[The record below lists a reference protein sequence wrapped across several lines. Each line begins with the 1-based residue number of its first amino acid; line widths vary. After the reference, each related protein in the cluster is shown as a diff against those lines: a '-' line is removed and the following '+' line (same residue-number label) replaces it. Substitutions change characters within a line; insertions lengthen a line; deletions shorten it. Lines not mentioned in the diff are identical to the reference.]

1 MVLTNPSVIKE
12 IRQKFGFEF
21 KKNFGQNFLTSEK
34 VLEDICEAASGADG
48 ILEIG
53 PGFGTL
59 TSALAPHFE
68 KVVAVEIDSRLPE
81 VLKYT
86 LGEFSNIKIIQGDC
100 MKMNLQELISEEF
113 PDKRISVAANL
124 PYYITTPIIT
134 MLLESRLNLEKIVV
148 MVQKEVAER
157 LCAEPGGKEYGAISV
172 LCKYYTESEIV
183 SVVPAGC
190 FVPAPKV
197 DSAVV
202 CMKLRKEPIV
212 KVSNEKCFF
221 AVVKAAFS
229 QRRKTLS
236 NCLTSSFRTDKS
248 VMNGMLSELGIDPIR
263 RGETL
268 SIEEFA
274 KVTEKII
281 SEGLWV

>member
-21 KKNFGQNFLTSEK
+21 KKNFGQNFLTSER
-34 VLEDICEAASGADG
+34 VLEDICEAAAGADAV
-48 ILEIG
+48 LEIG

-59 TSALAPHFE
+59 TAALASHFE

-81 VLKYT
+81 VLEYT
-86 LGEFSNIKIIQGDC
+86 LSEFSNIKIIQGDC
-100 MKMNLQELISEEF
+100 MKMNLQELINSEF
-113 PDKRISVAANL
+113 QGKKISVAANL

-134 MLLESRLNLEKIVV
+134 MLLESQLPLEKIVV

-157 LCAEPGGKEYGAISV
+157 LCANPGGKEYGAISV

-202 CMKLRKEPIV
+202 CMKLRRKPGVE
-212 KVSNEKCFF
+212 VSDEKCFF
-221 AVVKAAFS
+221 SVVKAAFS
-229 QRRKTLS
+229 QRRKTLC
-236 NCLTSSFRTDKS
+236 NCLTGSFRVEKS
-248 VMNGMLSELGIDPIR
+248 VMSDLLAGLGIDPLR

-268 SIEEFA
+268 SIDEFA
-274 KVTEKII
+274 KISEKII
-281 SEGLWV
+281 SEGLWI